1 MENQKST
8 LDADIALQ
16 RTKAAFLWTRILN
29 TPFWAVFS
37 MLPFILYKDLHA
49 TPFQVAVFITL
60 KPLVSI
66 FSAYWS
72 AAIKKRRDRLLPNV
86 MWANLLKVGPF
97 LFFPFIDNPWFLII
111 SSGLYMM
118 LHRGGVPAWMEILK
132 LNLPGAARE
141 RIFAYGTAIGY
152 LGDGILPFIL
162 GWLLDGY
169 VESWRWIFPF
179 VSLVSLIGVYY
190 QARIPIPFN
199 QEKALPKVSLKA
211 QLVEPWENAK
221 DLIKRRPDFF
231 KFQFGFMLLGGG
243 GLMIMQP
250 ALPVFFV
257 DGLKL
262 SYTEL
267 AIALTLCKGIGCAM
281 TSSYWARLMN
291 QVNIYRFSSWVT
303 ALGCL
308 FPLFLLAAQFHI
320 AWLYLA
326 YIGYGVMQAGS
337 ELAWNLSGPIFSKE
351 EDSSA
356 YSSSNVLLIGLRG
369 AIIPVIGSVLC
380 VITNSAVEVLALG
393 AILCLVATFWLSK
406 ESRQTQ
412 TSSI

>member
-1 MENQKST
+1 MKNKDS
-8 LDADIALQ
+8 DIALQ
-16 RTKAAFLWTRILN
+16 RTKSAFLWTRILN

-49 TPFQVAVFITL
+49 SPFQVAVFIAL

-86 MWANLLKVGPF
+86 MWANLLKIVPF
-97 LFFPFIDNPWFLII
+97 LLFPFIANPWFLIL

-132 LNLPGAARE
+132 LNLPGAIRE
-141 RIFAYGTAIGY
+141 RVFAYGTAIGY
-152 LGDGILPFIL
+152 LGDGIFPFVL

-169 VESWRWIFPF
+169 VESWRWIFP
-179 VSLVSLIGVYY
+179 VVSLISLFAVYY
-190 QARIPIPFN
+190 QARIPIPADEEN
-199 QEKALPKVSLKA
+199 HPLPAISIKA
-211 QLVEPWENAK
+211 QLIEPWENAK
-221 DLIKRRPDFF
+221 DLIKRRPDFTR
-231 KFQFGFMLLGGG
+231 FQFGFMLLGGG

-250 ALPVFFV
+250 VLPAFFV
-257 DGLKL
+257 DVLKL

-267 AIALTLCKGIGCAM
+267 AIALTLCKGIGCAL
-281 TSSYWARLMN
+281 TSSYWASLMN
-291 QVNIYRFSSWVT
+291 KVNIYRFSSWVT

-326 YIGYGVMQAGS
+326 YIGYGIMQAGS
-337 ELAWNLSGPIFSKE
+337 ELSWNLSGPIFSKE

-356 YSSSNVLLIGLRG
+356 YSSSNALLLGLRG
-369 AIIPVIGSVLC
+369 AFVPALGTILC
-380 VITNSAVEVLALG
+380 GITHSAVEVLALG
-393 AILCLVATFWLSK
+393 GLLCLAATFRLSNQ
-406 ESRQTQ
+406 SRQLLREPI
-412 TSSI
+412 S

>member
-1 MENQKST
+1 MKNQDS
-8 LDADIALQ
+8 DIALQ
-16 RTKAAFLWTRILN
+16 RTKSAFLWTRILN

-49 TPFQVAVFITL
+49 TPLQVAVFIAL

-86 MWANLLKVGPF
+86 MWSNLLKIGPF
-97 LFFPFIDNPWFLII
+97 LFFPFIDNPWFLIL

-132 LNLPGAARE
+132 LNLPGATRE
-141 RIFAYGTAIGY
+141 RVFAYGTSIGY
-152 LGDGILPFIL
+152 LGDGILPFVL

-169 VESWRWIFPF
+169 VESWRWIFP
-179 VSLVSLIGVYY
+179 VVSLISLIAVYH
-190 QARIPIPFN
+190 QARIPIP
-199 QEKALPKVSLKA
+199 QSEAAQMSPSPSLKT
-211 QLVEPWENAK
+211 QLIEPWESAK
-221 DLIKRRPDFF
+221 DLIMRRPDFTR
-231 KFQFGFMLLGGG
+231 FQFGFMLLGGG

-250 ALPVFFV
+250 VLPAFFMDV
-257 DGLKL
+257 LKL

-267 AIALTLCKGIGCAM
+267 AIALTLCKGIGCAL

-291 QVNIYRFSSWVT
+291 QVNIYRFSGWVT

-308 FPLFLLAAQFHI
+308 FPVCLLAAQFHI
-320 AWLYLA
+320 VWLYLA
-326 YIGYGVMQAGS
+326 YIGYGIMQAGS
-337 ELAWNLSGPIFSKE
+337 ELSWNLSGPVFSKE

-356 YSSSNVLLIGLRG
+356 YSSSNVLLLGLRG
-369 AIIPVIGSVLC
+369 AFVPALGSILC
-380 VITNSAVEVLALG
+380 MITHSAVEVLALG
-393 AILCLVATFWLSK
+393 GILCLAATLWLSN
-406 ESRQTQ
+406 ESRAQAKGPAV
-412 TSSI
+412 